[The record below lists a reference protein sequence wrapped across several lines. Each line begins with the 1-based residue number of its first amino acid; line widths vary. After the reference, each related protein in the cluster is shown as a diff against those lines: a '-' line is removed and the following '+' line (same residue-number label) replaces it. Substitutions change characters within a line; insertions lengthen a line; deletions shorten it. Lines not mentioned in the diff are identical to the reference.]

1 MKCSMTGQKSDIL
14 EDCSVFGNL
23 VITLISLTSDSIL
36 QPLCTL
42 TEFKRSYLS
51 FPGTRN
57 LYYHN
62 IIMLRLSCRSSGTL
76 I

>member
-1 MKCSMTGQKSDIL
+1 MKGSMTGQKSDIL

-42 TEFKRSYLS
+42 KEFKRPYLS
-51 FPGTRN
+51 LR
-57 LYYHN
+57 
-62 IIMLRLSCRSSGTL
+62 MLVSYKSSRGAARES
-76 I
+76 